1 MGENAYIMTETIGGI
16 LWQSYPEVTV
26 QENLFENTQDFAV
39 SFHAI
44 ERSALKNKG
53 KNFSF
58 FTSNEGKVNNTL
70 HPELKTLW

>member
-1 MGENAYIMTETIGGI
+1 MHFFTVVDTNRIDQVYMGENAYIMTETIGGI
-16 LWQSYPEVTV
+16 LWQSYPQVTV

-53 KNFSF
+53 KKLFIF
-58 FTSNEGKVNNTL
+58 YI
-70 HPELKTLW
+70 

>member
-1 MGENAYIMTETIGGI
+1 MGEKAYIVTETIGGM
-16 LWQSYPEVTV
+16 SYPEVYV

-53 KNFSF
+53 KNLFNF
-58 FTSNEGKVNNTL
+58 FMSNEGKVNNIL
-70 HPELKTLW
+70 HPELNAL